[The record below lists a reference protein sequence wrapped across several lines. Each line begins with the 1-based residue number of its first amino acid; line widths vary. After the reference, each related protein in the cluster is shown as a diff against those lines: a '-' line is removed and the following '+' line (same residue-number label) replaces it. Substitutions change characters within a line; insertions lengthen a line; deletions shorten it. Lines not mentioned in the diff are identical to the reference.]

1 MSNRIAKL
9 EKEIE
14 GLNGVLFFSAL
25 LDEQTRKDIE
35 DLIKLKEAERRALAL
50 NIVTKALVAQKIT
63 ARKGGFRLSLDYTIL
78 VQQFS
83 EQ

>member
-1 MSNRIAKL
+1 MLGKVGNAMSNRIAKL

-50 NIVTKALVAQKIT
+50 NIVTKALVA
-63 ARKGGFRLSLDYTIL
+63 
-78 VQQFS
+78 
-83 EQ
+83 